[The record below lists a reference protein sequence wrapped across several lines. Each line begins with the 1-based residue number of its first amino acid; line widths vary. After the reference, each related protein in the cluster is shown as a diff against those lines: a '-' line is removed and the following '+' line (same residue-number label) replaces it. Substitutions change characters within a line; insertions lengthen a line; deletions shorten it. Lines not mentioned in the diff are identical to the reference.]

1 VSASGRTAVF
11 RGRTR
16 GVAPHTAPLSVHT
29 TLRGREVYL
38 TRLGRHRVAPGR
50 LLILNAGQSVRTW
63 VPTGVTDSV
72 SVLFSPALA
81 ADVTRCLALTEERL
95 LESPEADTPSEPA
108 PFVEQVYPID
118 PRTSVL
124 LETLARAPGPVAG
137 AREEALHVL
146 LERMLVLHR
155 GLRPQIARVPALR
168 ASTRLEIYRRLSRAR
183 DLLDA
188 SPDRSV
194 PLHEVARVACI
205 APHRL
210 IRLFRDTFG
219 ETPHRYSVRVRV
231 AHAARLLGARDRP
244 VAEVARAVGF
254 ESVGSFSTL
263 FRRLRGMSP
272 GAARRSPQKGNF
284 REA

>member
-1 VSASGRTAVF
+1 VSGPGRTAVR

-29 TLRGREVYL
+29 ALRGREVYL
-38 TRLGRHRVAPGR
+38 TRLGRHEVAPGR

-72 SVLFSPALA
+72 SVLFAPALA
-81 ADVTRCLALTEERL
+81 AGVTRCLASTEERL
-95 LESPEADTPSEPA
+95 LDSPEADAHSA
-108 PFVEQVYPID
+108 PTTFVEQVYPLD
-118 PRTSVL
+118 PRTSAL
-124 LETLARAPGPVAG
+124 LQALAHHPGPVAG
-137 AREEALHVL
+137 AREESLHVL
-146 LERMLVLHR
+146 LERLLVLHR

-168 ASTRLEIYRRLSRAR
+168 ASTRVEIYRRLSRAR

-188 SPDRSV
+188 SLDRSV
-194 PLHEVARVACI
+194 PVDEVARVACV

-219 ETPHRYSVRVRV
+219 ETPQRYAVRVRV
-231 AHAARLLGARDRP
+231 AYAARLLGSTDLP

-263 FRRLRGMSP
+263 FRRLRGISP
-272 GAARRSPQKGNF
+272 GAARRSRQKGNF